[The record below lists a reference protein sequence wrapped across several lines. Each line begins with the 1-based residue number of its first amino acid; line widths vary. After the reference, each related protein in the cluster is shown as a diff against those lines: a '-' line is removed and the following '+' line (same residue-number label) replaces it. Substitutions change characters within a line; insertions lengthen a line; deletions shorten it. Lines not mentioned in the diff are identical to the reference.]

1 MMKKM
6 YNQPNTDVLAINTAR
21 MMQDLTVSVNE
32 SGTPSSGGS
41 TATAGVPGR
50 RGDIIP

>member
-1 MMKKM
+1 MKKM

-32 SGTPSSGGS
+32 GGGGG
-41 TATAGVPGR
+41 ATAGVPGR

>member
-32 SGTPSSGGS
+32 SGTPSGGGS
-41 TATAGVPGR
+41 TAGVPGR